1 MEGEDR
7 GRQQV
12 VVMHKATFLATLM
25 GNQGPG
31 ATVARQVIR
40 EECAFVKMLTKALT
54 QAGVLYLPA

>member
-1 MEGEDR
+1 
-7 GRQQV
+7 
-12 VVMHKATFLATLM
+12 MHKARFLATLM
-25 GNQGPG
+25 GNQRPG